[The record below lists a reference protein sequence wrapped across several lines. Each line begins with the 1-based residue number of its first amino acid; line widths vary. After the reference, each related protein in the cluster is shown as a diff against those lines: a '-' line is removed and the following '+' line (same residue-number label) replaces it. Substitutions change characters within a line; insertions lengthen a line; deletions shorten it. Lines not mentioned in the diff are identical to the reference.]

1 MLDLSISE
9 SANNLKKSIA
19 SPVYWFLNAKV
30 IQYMVVKGSVIVYI
44 DALNCLDYY
53 SSSTMLVV
61 YNEIMLCFVLVLF
74 FYLY

>member
-1 MLDLSISE
+1 
-9 SANNLKKSIA
+9 
-19 SPVYWFLNAKV
+19 
-30 IQYMVVKGSVIVYI
+30 MVVKGRVIGYI
-44 DALNCLDYY
+44 DALNYLDYY